1 MKVFLSGIAG
11 TGMSSLAGL
20 FKEKGFDV
28 YGSDTAFYPP
38 VGPMLTK
45 MGVNI
50 FEGFSEKNIP
60 EDVDLCVIGNII
72 SRGNPEAEFILN
84 NKIKF
89 YSMAE
94 ALKVFFIKDSVSIV
108 ASGTH
113 GKTTIS
119 SFLAYLFL
127 KGGVSPGYFIGGKP
141 VDMNSNYSVG
151 DGSCFISEGDEY
163 ETSFFDRSSKFLKY
177 FPDILILSSL
187 EYDHL
192 DFFKTEREYKNAFRN
207 LINQVPSN
215 GVIISNSDFAMN
227 NDVLEG
233 CLSPLV
239 TYGSGETDYQ
249 IKDIISESEGYSF
262 NLRVKKD
269 ELSFRTPL
277 TGKYNIHNLTA
288 GIIAGF
294 HMGIPEQTIRE
305 AVAGFNGVE
314 RRLRKIGKKGDSV
327 LYEDFAHH
335 PTSIAEVL
343 SSLKELYPDKKLTA
357 LFEPASWSLKNK
369 YFEDKLYASLL
380 IADEI
385 MIRIPERLGKIKED
399 ERIDIGKLVKKIN
412 NSGKIGSAAEKIS
425 DFETFLNNISLKESR
440 VIVLLSNGS
449 FGSLPSKAGELFLS

>member
-20 FKEKGFDV
+20 FKEKGFEI
-28 YGSDTAFYPP
+28 YGSDIAFYPP
-38 VGPMLTK
+38 VGPMLKK
-45 MGVNI
+45 MGVSI

-84 NKIKF
+84 NKIKY

-94 ALKVFFIKDSVSIV
+94 ALKIFFIKDSVSIV

-119 SFLAYLFL
+119 SFLAYLFI

-141 VDMNSNYSVG
+141 VDMNSSYSSG

-207 LINQVPSN
+207 LVNQVPSN
-215 GVIISNSDFAMN
+215 GVIISNSDFTMN
-227 NDVLEG
+227 NDVLNG
-233 CLSPLV
+233 CISPV
-239 TYGSGETDYQ
+239 ITYGSEKADYLIEE
-249 IKDIISESEGYSF
+249 IKSDSEGFRFS
-262 NLRVKKD
+262 LKVKGDK
-269 ELSFRTPL
+269 LTFLTPL
-277 TGKYNIHNLTA
+277 PGKYNIHNLTS
-288 GIIAGF
+288 GIIAGL

-314 RRLRKIGKKGDSV
+314 RRLRKIGVKGDSV

-335 PTSIAEVL
+335 PTSIVEVL
-343 SSLKELYPDKKLTA
+343 TSLKELYPDRKLTA

-369 YFEDKLYASLL
+369 FFEDKLAASLSV
-380 IADEI
+380 ADEI
-385 MIRIPERLGKIKED
+385 MIRIPERLGKIREE

-412 NSGKIGSAAEKIS
+412 NSGKNGIATEKIS

-440 VIVLLSNGS
+440 VIVILSNGS
-449 FGSLPSKAGELFLS
+449 FGSLPSKARELFH

>member
-38 VGPMLTK
+38 VGPMLKK

-60 EDVDLCVIGNII
+60 EDVDICVIGNII

-84 NKIKF
+84 NKIKY

-151 DGSCFISEGDEY
+151 EGSCFISEGDEY

-177 FPDILILSSL
+177 FPDILILSSI

-192 DFFKTEREYKNAFRN
+192 DFFKTKREYKNAFGN
-207 LINQVPSN
+207 LVNQVPSN
-215 GVIISNSDFAMN
+215 GLIISNSDFTMN
-227 NDVLEG
+227 NDILDG
-233 CLSPLV
+233 CISPLT
-239 TYGSGETDYQ
+239 TYGSEKADYL
-249 IKDIISESEGYSF
+249 IKDVESESEGF
-262 NLRVKKD
+262 RFKLKTKEH
-269 ELSFRTPL
+269 ELPFRTPL
-277 TGKYNIHNLTA
+277 PGKYNIHNLTA
-288 GIIAGF
+288 GIITGL
-294 HMGIPEQTIRE
+294 HMGIPEQKIRD

-314 RRLRKIGKKGDSV
+314 RRLRKIGVRGDSV
-327 LYEDFAHH
+327 IYEDFAHH

-343 SSLKELYPDKKLTA
+343 GSLKELYPERKLTA

-369 YFEDKLYASLL
+369 YFEDKLTESLL

-385 MIRIPERLGKIKED
+385 MIRIPERIGKIEED
-399 ERIDIGKLVKKIN
+399 QRIDIGKLVKKIN
-412 NSGKIGSAAEKIS
+412 NKGKIGIATEKIS
-425 DFETFLNNISLKESR
+425 DFETFLNNVSLKESR

-449 FGSLPSKAGELFLS
+449 FGSLPSKAAELFR

>member
-11 TGMSSLAGL
+11 VGMSSLAGL
-20 FKEKGFDV
+20 FKEKGFEV
-28 YGSDTAFYPP
+28 YGSDIAFYPP
-38 VGPMLTK
+38 VGPMLKK

-60 EDVDLCVIGNII
+60 EDVDICIIGNII

-94 ALKVFFIKDSVSIV
+94 ALKIFFIKDSVSIV

-119 SFLAYLFL
+119 SFLAYLFM
-127 KGGVSPGYFIGGKP
+127 KGGVNPGYFIGGKP
-141 VDMNSNYSVG
+141 VDMSSNYSSG

-207 LINQVPSN
+207 LVNQVPSN
-215 GVIISNSDFAMN
+215 GVIISNSDFTMN
-227 NDVLEG
+227 KDVLDG
-233 CLSPLV
+233 CISPV
-239 TYGSGETDYQ
+239 ITYGSGKADYLIAD
-249 IKDIISESEGYSF
+249 IKSESNGFRFS
-262 NLRVKKD
+262 LKVKGDK
-269 ELSFRTPL
+269 LTFSTPL
-277 TGKYNIHNLTA
+277 PGKYNIHNLTA
-288 GIIAGF
+288 GIIAGL

-314 RRLRKIGKKGDSV
+314 RRLRKIGVKGDSI

-335 PTSIAEVL
+335 PTSIAGVL
-343 SSLKELYPDKKLTA
+343 TSLKELYPGKKLTA

-369 YFEDKLYASLL
+369 FFEDKLAASLS

-385 MIRIPERLGKIKED
+385 MIRIPERIQKIKEE
-399 ERIDIGKLVKKIN
+399 ERIDIGKLVKSIT
-412 NSGKIGSAAEKIS
+412 NSGKIGVATEKIS
-425 DFETFLNNISLKESR
+425 EFETFLNNISLKESR
-440 VIVLLSNGS
+440 VIVLLSNGN
-449 FGSLPSKAGELFLS
+449 FGSLPSKAVELFH